1 MQQVWLVAALWLVLA
16 LVATLLSIWF
26 RISTALSEIVVGTVA
41 QLIIGA
47 LIGTEA
53 LGATSSW
60 ITFLAGTGAIV
71 LTFLAGAELDP
82 GIFRTKWK
90 EAFVVGLVGFFSP
103 FLGATAVAH
112 YLLHWTVPSSWLA
125 GVALSTTSVA
135 VVYSVMLE
143 LGFNK
148 TNFGKGILAA
158 CFVND
163 LGTVIA
169 LGLIFAPFTM
179 RTLIFVAVSVAV
191 FAALPFVTP
200 WFFERFGG
208 RVSELEAKYILFLLF
223 AMGGLAAWAGSE
235 AVLPAYIIGMVLA
248 GTVGK
253 DHVLIRRLR
262 TLTFGLLTP
271 FYFIR
276 AGSLVSVP
284 ALVGAPL
291 VFLALL
297 AAKMLSKMIPLV
309 PTVRAF
315 NYIGH
320 EGMYYSLMMS
330 TGLTFGTISALFGL
344 NHQIISQSQYS
355 HLVATVIM
363 SAVVPTAIANAY
375 FMPRHLL
382 PGAGSK
388 SAILAAA
395 VNAEGESAEPVEG

>member
-1 MQQVWLVAALWLVLA
+1 MEQVWLVAALWLILA

-47 LIGTEA
+47 LVGAEA

-60 ITFLAGTGAIV
+60 IAFLAGTGAIV

-82 GIFRTKWK
+82 AIFRTKWK
-90 EAFVVGLVGFFSP
+90 EAFAVGLVGFFAP
-103 FLGATAVAH
+103 FLGAAAVAH
-112 YLLHWTVPSSWLA
+112 FVLGWTGPSSWLA

-143 LGFNK
+143 LGLNQ
-148 TNFGKGILAA
+148 TAFGKGILAA

-179 RTLIFVAVSVAV
+179 RTLIFVIVSVVV
-191 FAALPFVTP
+191 FAILPFVTP

-208 RVSELEAKYILFLLF
+208 RVSELEAKYILFVLF

-284 ALVGAPL
+284 ALVRAPL

-315 NYIGH
+315 NYLGH
-320 EGMYYSLMMS
+320 EGMYYSLLMS

-344 NHQIISQSQYS
+344 NHQIITQTQYS
-355 HLVATVIM
+355 HLVATVIA

-382 PGAGSK
+382 PKAVSASAVIAGTQK
-388 SAILAAA
+388 
-395 VNAEGESAEPVEG
+395 VNEPAKPFEG